1 MPEVLI
7 GKVSH
12 YYSRIDVAAL
22 SLEAPLHTGDRI
34 HIVGRSTDLQQTVES
49 MEIEHRNVDAAAAG
63 DDVAIRVTGK
73 VRGATRSTSR
83 HRTPVRRRNRGS
95 KSTDRSARSRGHTIG
110 CCLP

>member
-12 YYSRIDVAAL
+12 DYSRIDVAAL

-83 HRTPVRRRNRGS
+83 HRTPVRRRNRGVRVQ
-95 KSTDRSARSRGHTIG
+95 TARPGAGAIR
-110 CCLP
+110 